1 MILTKTPLR
10 ISFAGGGSDYFHDN
24 LNVNGKVVVT
34 TINKYIYILLNNK
47 YDKKVR
53 VSYSKTEN
61 VNSSEKL
68 KHQLIRETLNFF
80 DRKKSLEIVTS
91 ADIPSSGSGLGS
103 SSALVVGLVNALTG
117 KKNKVEKKEI
127 ISKLACEIE
136 INKCKKPIGYQ
147 DQYSTAFGGL
157 NIIEF
162 ANNKKV
168 LVKKILLKKDRETKF
183 KKNLL
188 LFYTGINRKADKI
201 LTKISNTKVQI
212 NNHAKL
218 ALLASDFQYE
228 LINGDLINCGK
239 ILHENWI
246 IKRNLNK
253 SVSSLKID
261 EIYDIAIKN
270 GAVGGKLLG
279 AGGGGYFLFYVPE
292 NNQKKIINKLKFLQ
306 HIPFEF
312 ETLGTQKFKI

>member
-10 ISFAGGGSDYFHDN
+10 ISFAGGGSDYFHRN

-47 YDKKVR
+47 YDKKIR

-61 VNSSEKL
+61 VNSSKEL

-80 DRKKSLEIVTS
+80 DKKKSLEVVTS

-117 KKNKVEKKEI
+117 KKNNEEKKEI

-157 NIIEF
+157 NVIEF
-162 ANNKKV
+162 TKNKKV
-168 LVKKILLKKDRETKF
+168 LVKKILLKKDREKKF

-201 LTKISNTKVQI
+201 LKKISNTEAQI
-212 NNHAKL
+212 NNHVKL
-218 ALLASDFQYE
+218 ASLASNFQHE
-228 LINGDLINCGK
+228 LINGDLINCGN

-261 EIYDIAIKN
+261 EVYDIAIEN

-292 NNQKKIINKLKFLQ
+292 NNQKKIIKKLKFLQ